1 MYLRHFKELYYIFEC
16 IDCVYMCVQVHFFNY
31 FIWNLKQWPFLLAVH
46 LELFVVIGWAGNIQL
61 KCFLFQLSWNSFFF
75 FLTSAKDNMLEAW
88 LYILF
93 FCFFFLQIGI
103 TCSAFFL
110 WLYILRVPT
119 GTELVNSI
127 LLLPGQ
133 EQNYVLADIV
143 LFSNLFLTWT
153 IHKII
158 SYFI

>member
-16 IDCVYMCVQVHFFNY
+16 IDCVYMCVQVHFFYY

-88 LYILF
+88 LYIL
-93 FCFFFLQIGI
+93 
-103 TCSAFFL
+103 
-110 WLYILRVPT
+110 RVPT